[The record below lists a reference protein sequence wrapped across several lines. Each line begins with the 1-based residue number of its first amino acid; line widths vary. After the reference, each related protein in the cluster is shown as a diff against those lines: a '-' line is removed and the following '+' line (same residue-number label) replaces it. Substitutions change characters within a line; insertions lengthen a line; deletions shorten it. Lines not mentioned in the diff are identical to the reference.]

1 MPAKVL
7 IVDDE
12 KDFLDIM
19 AERMGARGV
28 EVSTTTSA
36 ENALKMVL
44 KESYDA
50 VIMDLMMPEMDG
62 FKALKLFKETR
73 PDLPIILLTANV
85 PEEKCIEAIKLGAMD
100 VIEKP
105 ADLNLL
111 TQKIEEAKALKVN
124 AIHAEHEALS
134 TNSPGRGRRISRFGH
149 LFPWLCCYLPRTR
162 NKSFVRLP
170 QSAQARVYSRELPA
184 WQFTQAPWLPARE
197 FPPENQRWGRP
208 PEIQ

>member
-1 MPAKVL
+1 MSAKVL

-19 AERMGARGV
+19 AERMGARGM
-28 EVSTTTSA
+28 EVSTATSA

-44 KESYDA
+44 KEPYDA

-62 FKALKLFKETR
+62 FKALKLFKESR
-73 PDLPIILLTANV
+73 PDVPIILLTANV

-111 TQKIEEAKALKVN
+111 TQKIKDAKARK
-124 AIHAEHEALS
+124 
-134 TNSPGRGRRISRFGH
+134 
-149 LFPWLCCYLPRTR
+149 
-162 NKSFVRLP
+162 NK
-170 QSAQARVYSRELPA
+170 
-184 WQFTQAPWLPARE
+184 
-197 FPPENQRWGRP
+197 
-208 PEIQ
+208 

>member
-1 MPAKVL
+1 MSAKVL

-19 AERMGARGV
+19 AERLAARGV

-50 VIMDLMMPEMDG
+50 IIMDLMMPEMDG

-124 AIHAEHEALS
+124 APPAEHETS
-134 TNSPGRGRRISRFGH
+134 GIPPGEGG
-149 LFPWLCCYLPRTR
+149 
-162 NKSFVRLP
+162 
-170 QSAQARVYSRELPA
+170 E
-184 WQFTQAPWLPARE
+184 
-197 FPPENQRWGRP
+197 
-208 PEIQ
+208 

>member
-19 AERMGARGV
+19 VERMSARGM
-28 EVSTTTSA
+28 EVSTAISA
-36 ENALKMVL
+36 ENALNMVL

-85 PEEKCIEAIKLGAMD
+85 PEEKCMEAIKLGAMD

-111 TQKIEEAKALKVN
+111 TQKIEEVKALKMN
-124 AIHAEHEALS
+124 A
-134 TNSPGRGRRISRFGH
+134 
-149 LFPWLCCYLPRTR
+149 
-162 NKSFVRLP
+162 
-170 QSAQARVYSRELPA
+170 LPA
-184 WQFTQAPWLPARE
+184 ERKASGSPLE
-197 FPPENQRWGRP
+197 GG
-208 PEIQ
+208 

>member
-7 IVDDE
+7 IVNDE

-19 AERMGARGV
+19 VERMSARGM
-28 EVSTTTSA
+28 EVSTAISA

-85 PEEKCIEAIKLGAMD
+85 PEEKCMEAIKLGAMD

-111 TQKIEEAKALKVN
+111 TQKIKEANARKLKKRKH
-124 AIHAEHEALS
+124 I
-134 TNSPGRGRRISRFGH
+134 I
-149 LFPWLCCYLPRTR
+149 
-162 NKSFVRLP
+162 
-170 QSAQARVYSRELPA
+170 
-184 WQFTQAPWLPARE
+184 
-197 FPPENQRWGRP
+197 
-208 PEIQ
+208 

>member
-1 MPAKVL
+1 MLAKVL

-19 AERMGARGV
+19 AERMDARGM
-28 EVSTTTSA
+28 EVSTATSA
-36 ENALKMVL
+36 ENALKMVQ

-62 FKALKLFKETR
+62 FKALKLFKETK
-73 PDLPIILLTANV
+73 PEVAIILLTANV

-111 TQKIEEAKALKVN
+111 TQKIEEAKAMKLKK
-124 AIHAEHEALS
+124 
-134 TNSPGRGRRISRFGH
+134 P
-149 LFPWLCCYLPRTR
+149 
-162 NKSFVRLP
+162 
-170 QSAQARVYSRELPA
+170 
-184 WQFTQAPWLPARE
+184 
-197 FPPENQRWGRP
+197 
-208 PEIQ
+208 

>member
-19 AERMGARGV
+19 AERMEARGM
-28 EVSTTTSA
+28 EVSTATSA
-36 ENALKMVL
+36 EDALKMVL

-50 VIMDLMMPEMDG
+50 VIMDFMMPEMDG
-62 FKALKLFKETR
+62 FTALKLFKETR

-85 PEEKCIEAIKLGAMD
+85 PEEKRIEAIKLGAMD

-111 TQKIEEAKALKVN
+111 AQKIEEAKTLK
-124 AIHAEHEALS
+124 I
-134 TNSPGRGRRISRFGH
+134 
-149 LFPWLCCYLPRTR
+149 
-162 NKSFVRLP
+162 K
-170 QSAQARVYSRELPA
+170 REYD
-184 WQFTQAPWLPARE
+184 E
-197 FPPENQRWGRP
+197 
-208 PEIQ
+208 

>member
-28 EVSTTTSA
+28 QVSTTTSA
-36 ENALKMVL
+36 ENALKMVI
-44 KESYDA
+44 KETYDV

-111 TQKIEEAKALKVN
+111 TQKIKEAKARK
-124 AIHAEHEALS
+124 
-134 TNSPGRGRRISRFGH
+134 
-149 LFPWLCCYLPRTR
+149 
-162 NKSFVRLP
+162 NK
-170 QSAQARVYSRELPA
+170 
-184 WQFTQAPWLPARE
+184 
-197 FPPENQRWGRP
+197 
-208 PEIQ
+208 

>member
-1 MPAKVL
+1 MKVL

-19 AERMGARGV
+19 AERMDARGV

-111 TQKIEEAKALKVN
+111 TQKIEEAKAFK
-124 AIHAEHEALS
+124 I
-134 TNSPGRGRRISRFGH
+134 RRDH
-149 LFPWLCCYLPRTR
+149 D
-162 NKSFVRLP
+162 K
-170 QSAQARVYSRELPA
+170 
-184 WQFTQAPWLPARE
+184 
-197 FPPENQRWGRP
+197 
-208 PEIQ
+208 

>member
-1 MPAKVL
+1 MAAKVL

-19 AERMGARGV
+19 AERLRARGMA
-28 EVSTTTSA
+28 VSTATSA
-36 ENALKMVL
+36 ENALKMVI
-44 KESYDA
+44 KEDYDA

-100 VIEKP
+100 IIEKP

-111 TQKIEEAKALKVN
+111 TQKIKDAKARK
-124 AIHAEHEALS
+124 
-134 TNSPGRGRRISRFGH
+134 
-149 LFPWLCCYLPRTR
+149 
-162 NKSFVRLP
+162 KK
-170 QSAQARVYSRELPA
+170 
-184 WQFTQAPWLPARE
+184 
-197 FPPENQRWGRP
+197 
-208 PEIQ
+208 